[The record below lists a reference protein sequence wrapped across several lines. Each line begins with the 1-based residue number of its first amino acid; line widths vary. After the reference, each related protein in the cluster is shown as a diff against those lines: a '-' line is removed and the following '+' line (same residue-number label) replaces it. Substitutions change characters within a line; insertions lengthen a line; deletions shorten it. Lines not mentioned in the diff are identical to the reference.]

1 MTELFW
7 MGFAAGVLLG
17 GFLGLVLAGLLRM
30 SSDLELR
37 MAHHVRNSDEH
48 EDLKLDDHDPYRVI
62 ELTPTEIQSGLSRVR
77 WAELL
82 IKQLPKNHDG
92 RNSWLLNYGT
102 DEHEDL
108 IKPESRKFTIVIYA
122 DDDKRAYNGWANYV
136 GVGGEE
142 VIKVREVIE

>member
-48 EDLKLDDHDPYRVI
+48 EDL
-62 ELTPTEIQSGLSRVR
+62 
-77 WAELL
+77 
-82 IKQLPKNHDG
+82 
-92 RNSWLLNYGT
+92 
-102 DEHEDL
+102 
-108 IKPESRKFTIVIYA
+108 IKPESREFWIVPSREKSVWQLYGFDSLEQAEDFTNKDTREI
-122 DDDKRAYNGWANYV
+122 
-136 GVGGEE
+136 
-142 VIKVREVIE
+142 IKVREVIDE